1 MAASAQPGPWTSC
14 LRSDEVREAVASART
29 LSALHPVAE
38 VGSTQDLAATLASAG
53 GPGGTVVVADR
64 QSAGRGR
71 VGRSWDDRPDGGT
84 LALTVLLDVGS
95 QVPDADPLGLV
106 PHALGLAVL
115 RACERTI
122 PGVAGLRLKWPN
134 DVVHRA
140 SPTSASRKLSGIL
153 VERQHVASPS
163 GPRDVLLCGIGINV
177 DLGDAGAA
185 DRTCLGAL
193 AGRGPDRTT
202 LLVALL
208 EELDEAI
215 VLLGRDPS
223 ALLDRYRIVSD
234 TIGREVRVEPVGSVP
249 IVGLAEDV
257 DGVGR
262 LVVTTTTG
270 RHAILSGTVRD
281 AADAVDA
288 PGVQGSGA

>member
-1 MAASAQPGPWTSC
+1 MAAPSEQGPWTS
-14 LRSDEVREAVASART
+14 LLGSDEVREVVASTRT
-29 LSALHPVAE
+29 LTELQPVVE

-53 GPGGTVVVADR
+53 RPGGTVVVADR
-64 QSAGRGR
+64 QVAGRGR

-95 QVPDADPLGLV
+95 QVPDADALLA

-115 RACERTI
+115 GACERTT
-122 PGVAGLRLKWPN
+122 PELRGLGLKWPN

-163 GPRDVLLCGIGINV
+163 GHRDVLLCGIGLNV
-177 DLGDAGAA
+177 DLGDAGGE
-185 DRTCLGAL
+185 DRTCLRAL
-193 AGRGPDRTT
+193 TGREPDRMAMLAT
-202 LLVALL
+202 LFA
-208 EELDEAI
+208 ELDEAI

-223 ALLDRYRIVSD
+223 ALLDRYRTVSD
-234 TIGREVRVEPVGSVP
+234 TIGREVRAEPAGGAP

-257 DGVGR
+257 DDGGR
-262 LVVTTTTG
+262 LVVIADAG

-281 AADAVDA
+281 AAVAADA
-288 PGVQGSGA
+288 PGAEGSGA